1 MVPSQF
7 EMVLICSV
15 SIWGEK
21 LEANRGNQI
30 FLFLTCCE
38 VSAPCVSHLALGN
51 ISGDSP
57 VPGEE
62 WEKLVSQE

>member
-15 SIWGEK
+15 SIWGK

-30 FLFLTCCE
+30 FLFLIRCE
-38 VSAPCVSHLALGN
+38 VFAPYVSHLALGN
-51 ISGDSP
+51 TSGDLP
-57 VPGEE
+57 IPGEE